1 MRNTS
6 SNTKKSPDWLT
17 LILIVAFL
25 ISAGITAYLAF
36 GTGRDLAAAQ
46 QEAQSP
52 AMLPTLAPTPTRH
65 SLDENAPLQ
74 DSGNRPDSTP
84 WDENEPIT
92 VLLMG
97 LDTRTWK
104 PDGGAG
110 LTDTIIL
117 ATFDPQ
123 KQSAGLLS
131 IPRDLWIEIPG
142 DPQYSPCKINQAYM
156 IGEGTGYPGGGP
168 GLLMDTLEQFLGTTV
183 DYYASVDFNT
193 FIALVDAVGGV
204 KVDVQETLIVDPSPG
219 VDDEMKKIEP
229 GVQVLPGGLAL
240 GYVRTRDTAEGD
252 FGRAA
257 RQQQV
262 LVALQQRV
270 MSYDMIPTLIGEFPN
285 LYREFSNGIE
295 TNLTLKQ
302 LIALGLAS
310 KDISLENIHY
320 KVISPPLVEATML
333 ENFYVLIPDPAKIRA
348 AWDGILNPT
357 APELAPQATK
367 EISLTSLVAE
377 ENARIAVY
385 NGTSHPGLAGDTA
398 DFLKRNGFHV
408 PEVGNADKYAEQT
421 FIYDYSGN
429 PYTIEYLLTIMDLS
443 NAHLSYRYQPEAVY
457 DILIVL
463 GADWAAQNPI
473 P

>member
-1 MRNTS
+1 MRNTP
-6 SNTKKSPDWLT
+6 SNTKKTPDWFA
-17 LILIVAFL
+17 LILVAGFI

-36 GTGRDLAAAQ
+36 NTGRDVATAQ

-52 AMLPTLAPTPTRH
+52 AILPTLAPTPVIY

-74 DSGNRPDSTP
+74 DSGNRPDSP
-84 WDENEPIT
+84 SWDENESIT

-104 PDGGAG
+104 QDGGAG
-110 LTDTIIL
+110 LTDTVIL

-123 KQSAGLLS
+123 TRRAGLLS

-142 DPQYSPCKINQAYM
+142 DPQYSPCKINQVYM

-168 GLLMDTLEQFLGTTV
+168 ELLMDALEQFLGTTI

-193 FIALVDAVGGV
+193 FIALVDAVDGV
-204 KVDVQETLIVDPSPG
+204 KIDVQETLIVDPSPG

-270 MSYDMIPTLIGEFPN
+270 GNFDMIPTLIGEFPN
-285 LYREFSNGIE
+285 LYREFSDGIE
-295 TNLTLKQ
+295 TNLTLNQ
-302 LIALGLAS
+302 LIALGL
-310 KDISLENIHY
+310 DIKKIHSENIHY
-320 KVISPPLVEATML
+320 KVISPPLVEATMH

-348 AWDGILNPT
+348 AWDNILNPT
-357 APELAPQATK
+357 ASELAPQATK
-367 EISLTSLVAE
+367 EISLKSLVAE
-377 ENARIAVY
+377 ENAQIAVY

-398 DFLKRNGFHV
+398 YFLSRNGVSV
-408 PEVGNADKYAEQT
+408 PEVGNADQYAEQT

-429 PYTIEYLLTIMDLS
+429 PYTIKYLLEIMGLS
-443 NAHLSYRYQPEAVY
+443 EAHLSYRYQPEAVY

-463 GADWAAQNPI
+463 GDDWAVQNPL